1 MQKIVLSILVNNTA
15 GVLARIS
22 GLFGRRGYNIA
33 SLTVGETERPD
44 ISRMTVVAL
53 GDEQTLVQIGKQLEK
68 LQEVISVKELKPEQ
82 PVCSELILLKV
93 RTKTDAKRQSAI
105 SIADVFRAK
114 VVDVAVDSLMMQL
127 TGETAKIDAFIKMFY
142 EFEILELVRTGL
154 TGLERA

>member
-1 MQKIVLSILVNNTA
+1 MRKIVLSILVNNTA

-44 ISRMTVVAL
+44 IS
-53 GDEQTLVQIGKQLEK
+53 
-68 LQEVISVKELKPEQ
+68 
-82 PVCSELILLKV
+82 CSELILLKV